1 MSEVTI
7 GVEAV
12 GRRLEA
18 LRDRLAAAGGPEVA
32 IVAVTKAFGP
42 SAIDAAVL
50 AGLDDI
56 GENYAQECV
65 AKLKEVTAQPLP
77 KVHFIGGLQR
87 NKVRRLAGHVDVW
100 QSVDRAELG
109 REIARRAPGADVMV
123 QVDLSGEDTKGG
135 CPPSDVAGLVD
146 QLQHMELAVIGLMGI
161 GPLAE
166 PEAARPGFKI
176 LRRLVDQLGLSE
188 CSMGMSADLEVAVDE
203 GSTMIRIGTDLFGPR
218 PPKST

>member
-7 GVEAV
+7 DVEAV
-12 GRRLEA
+12 GGRLAALRERLEA
-18 LRDRLAAAGGPEVA
+18 AGAPDVS

-50 AGLDDI
+50 AGLGDI

-65 AKLKEVTAQPLP
+65 AKLKEVTAKPLP

-87 NKVRRLAGHVDVW
+87 NKVRRLVGAVDVW

-109 REIARRAPGADVMV
+109 LEIAKRAPGADVMV

-135 CPPSDVAGLVD
+135 CPPAEVPGLVD
-146 QLQHMELAVIGLMGI
+146 QLRRMELAVTGLMGI

-166 PEAARPGFKI
+166 PEAARPGFRI

-203 GSTMIRIGTDLFGPR
+203 GSTMVRIGSDLFGPR
-218 PPKST
+218 PPRSS